1 MSITKASM
9 LDTSSLAPAAP
20 WREHDHDSH
29 GHVVQFYSEDRSL
42 IETLGHFIGSALE
55 AGDAA
60 IVVATEAHRQ
70 GLAEELKAR
79 GVDVSSAVEQGRYV
93 PLDAV
98 ETMAQIMLDGW
109 PDETRFAEHIGGVI
123 SRARLAAERAKGSN
137 GSLIIEPR
145 VVAFGEMVALL
156 WAEGK
161 HPSAIR
167 LEQLWNDLAKTH
179 SFSLRCAYPMGGFH
193 LQEHSEPFLK
203 ICTEHSAVIPGES
216 YTSLKSEADR
226 LRNISQLQQKAQALE
241 AEIEQRKEAQES
253 LRQRE
258 IDLRD
263 AEQHAAMGKLA
274 AVIAHEINN
283 PLEVIANVFFML
295 RDHPSLDE
303 NARGLTRIAEEEI
316 SRVRHISNQTLAFY
330 RESEK
335 PISVSL
341 NQVLDAV
348 LDIYARPLKSHG
360 IEVQRNYASERQILA
375 YPVEIRQV
383 FVNLIGNALQ
393 AMPDGGLLRVGMH
406 DSSETIQGARRTGVR
421 VNISD
426 TGVGVPE
433 KYRDRLFEPFV
444 TTKAEKGT
452 GLGLWVSRGI
462 VQKLGG
468 SIRFRSGKIGGKT
481 RTSFS
486 VFIPTGQDALE
497 SVS

>member
-1 MSITKASM
+1 MSTLKVPVSG
-9 LDTSSLAPAAP
+9 SSFSAPAAP
-20 WREHDHDSH
+20 WGEHDHNSH

-42 IETLGHFIGSALE
+42 IQTLGSFIGTALE
-55 AGDAA
+55 SGDAA
-60 IVVATEAHRQ
+60 MVVATQSHRDA
-70 GLAEELKAR
+70 LAEELKAR
-79 GVDVSSAVEQGRYV
+79 GLNVANAKEAGRYV
-93 PLDAV
+93 PLDAA
-98 ETMAQIMLDGW
+98 ETMVQIMVDGW
-109 PDETRFAEHIGGVI
+109 PDEARFASHIGGVI
-123 SRARLAAERAKGSN
+123 AKARVAAENARKSGAT
-137 GSLIIEPR
+137 LIIEPR
-145 VVAFGEMVALL
+145 VVVFGEMVALL

-193 LQEHSEPFLK
+193 LQEHSESFLR

-216 YTSLKSEADR
+216 YTSLTSEADR

-241 AEIEQRKEAQES
+241 AEIAQRKEAQES

-258 IDLRD
+258 MALRD
-263 AEQHAAMGKLA
+263 SEQNAALGKLA

-283 PLEVIANVFFML
+283 PLEVIANVFFLL

-303 NARGLTRIAEEEI
+303 HARGLARIAEEEI

-335 PISVSL
+335 PISISL
-341 NQVLDAV
+341 NNVLDGV
-348 LDIYARPLKSHG
+348 LEIYARSLKSHG
-360 IEVQRNYASERQILA
+360 ISVEKRYNGNREIFA

-393 AMPDGGLLRVGMH
+393 AMPDGGLLRVGIRN
-406 DSSETIQGARRTGVR
+406 SSEVIQNSRRIGVR

-426 TGVGVPE
+426 TGVGIPA
-433 KYRDRLFEPFV
+433 KYRDKLFQPFV

-468 SIRFRSGKIGGKT
+468 TIRFRSERIRGQI

-486 VFIPTGQDALE
+486 VFFPTDQGSAE
-497 SVS
+497 TVS

>member
-1 MSITKASM
+1 MSTTKGSE
-9 LDTSSLAPAAP
+9 LDTSSRAPLAP
-20 WREHDHDSH
+20 WRADDHDSH

-42 IETLGHFIGSALE
+42 IETLGQFIGSALE

-60 IVVATEAHRQ
+60 IVVATEAHRH

-79 GVDVSSAVEQGRYV
+79 GIDAPSAIEQGRYV
-93 PLDAV
+93 SLDAV
-98 ETMAQIMLDGW
+98 ETMAQTMLDGW
-109 PDETRFAEHIGGVI
+109 PDETRFADHLGRVI
-123 SRARLAAERAKGSN
+123 SRARLAAEKARRSN
-137 GSLIIEPR
+137 GPLIIEPR

-167 LEQLWNDLAKTH
+167 LEQLWNHLAKTH
-179 SFSLRCAYPMGGFH
+179 SFSLRCAYPLGGFH
-193 LQEHSEPFLK
+193 RQEHSEPFLR

-216 YTSLKSEADR
+216 YTSLKSEAER

-241 AEIEQRKEAQES
+241 AEIVQRKEAQES

-258 IDLRD
+258 IALRE
-263 AEQHAAMGKLA
+263 AEQNAAMGKLA

-283 PLEVIANVFFML
+283 PLEVIANVFFLL
-295 RDHPSLDE
+295 RDHPSLDD

-316 SRVRHISNQTLAFY
+316 SRVRHIANQTLAFY

-348 LDIYARPLKSHG
+348 LEIYARPLKSQG
-360 IEVQRNYASERQILA
+360 IAVEKNYGREREILA

-393 AMPDGGLLRVGMH
+393 AMPDGGLLRVGIH
-406 DSSETIQGARRTGVR
+406 DSSETIQGSRRTGLR

-426 TGVGVPE
+426 TGVGVPA

-486 VFIPTGQDALE
+486 VFIPTGQEAPE